1 MRSLAAKTKRTI
13 RAGLLLLCAV
23 FLLSGC
29 ISFRMKTVDD
39 AFIYKF
45 PETKWV
51 CREADI
57 VLYRLRSDAGGTL
70 AFYTVDGVTY
80 RGDAY
85 FNNRWRLDFSIAFYP
100 PDAEIRAKS
109 FCNVYGGFH
118 YDEEAGALVCSDV
131 QRYRRT
137 DDGETVYDPFPETL
151 TFDCVGKIAE
161 VETRDARWVADEMD
175 LYLDSFAGVDGY
187 YRGEIVLD
195 KETYQVY
202 LTPYPPERY
211 GLYVTGFINVSSF
224 WLEMTLDVSEDRI
237 VATPLV
243 DRSEDEHMFQV
254 YYPRWYKYFD
264 DITSITF
271 HRTAIEE

>member
-1 MRSLAAKTKRTI
+1 MKSLAAKTKRTI

-29 ISFRMKTVDD
+29 ITFRMKTVDD
-39 AFIYKF
+39 AFIYEF

-57 VLYRLRSDAGGTL
+57 VLYQLRGNAGGTL

-85 FNNRWRLDFSIAFYP
+85 FNNRRRLSFSIAFYP
-100 PDAEIRAKS
+100 PDAEIGAKS
-109 FCNVYGGFH
+109 FCSLSGGFH

-131 QRYRRT
+131 QRYRWT

-151 TFDCVGKIAE
+151 TFDCVGKISE

-202 LTPYPPERY
+202 LTPNPPERY
-211 GLYVTGFINVSSF
+211 GLYVTGLINVNSF
-224 WLEMTLDVSEDRI
+224 WLEMMLDVSEDRI

-264 DITSITF
+264 DISSITF

>member
-1 MRSLAAKTKRTI
+1 MKSLAAKTKRTI

-29 ISFRMKTVDD
+29 ITFRMKTVDD
-39 AFIYKF
+39 AFIYEF

-57 VLYRLRSDAGGTL
+57 VLYQLRGNAGGAF

-85 FNNRWRLDFSIAFYP
+85 FNNRWSLDFSIAFYP

-109 FCNVYGGFH
+109 FCSVSGGFH

-202 LTPYPPERY
+202 LTPYLSERY
-211 GLYVTGFINVSSF
+211 SLYVTGLINVSSY

-243 DRSEDEHMFQV
+243 DRSENEHMFQV
-254 YYPRWYKYFD
+254 FYPRWYKYFD
-264 DITSITF
+264 DISSITF